1 MLSKSAVCLLS
12 SRIEKGYPIS
22 KNKNLKNL
30 FFNGAVA
37 MCRESS
43 HSPRVRNVLYQRE
56 QCDTFIF
63 FFFLV
68 QIETQI
74 LKLSFN
80 LKLPAVTVVCGWG
93 GWVTERDIGGCS
105 IIWLPVD
112 TNASAAGTH
121 IRHRHRHRHFLLKH
135 TRKQKK
141 NKTAQ
146 IVSPPPRTSN
156 NQR

>member
-1 MLSKSAVCLLS
+1 MALSQCAERAATVREFGTCCISGSSATH
-12 SRIEKGYPIS
+12 
-22 KNKNLKNL
+22 L
-30 FFNGAVA
+30 FFLF
-37 MCRESS
+37 S
-43 HSPRVRNVLYQRE
+43 
-56 QCDTFIF
+56 
-63 FFFLV
+63 V

-112 TNASAAGTH
+112 TNASAAGAH

-135 TRKQKK
+135 TKKQKK